1 MIKPQYFLLLLLIIG
16 CFYGCSKNSENIPTT
31 ENSVGFSGRALDR
44 LAIGINLSNW
54 FNDYSDKAQF
64 GTRYSTSHFTQ
75 IKNAGFTYVRIPVGP
90 AIICDP
96 SNIANIQTVNLNF
109 LDQAVKNITAVGL
122 SVTIDIH
129 SSDQAFE
136 TKLATDPVSRAA
148 FRQFWKNLAGYF
160 KKYDTTQIFFEVL
173 NEPHIGATQSVAGI
187 DKNWW
192 EPVQGLIIQSIREAA
207 PDHYIIAGA
216 ENWNNWY
223 DLSTLKP
230 YTGKNIVY
238 NFHLYEPFVFTHQ
251 GATWVGSPYDQIK
264 NLPYPGTP
272 QNVSSLANNATS
284 NDAKYL
290 INWYGSQRYNAD
302 SLNYKI
308 RQVYNWGNQN
318 KIPVI
323 CNEFGVYRP
332 YAPLDSKYQYAQD
345 MRTLLTKYKMGWA
358 VWDYDDSFGI
368 TSYPN
373 NNRSGTPNWDANI
386 LSSLGLK

>member
-1 MIKPQYFLLLLLIIG
+1 MLKPQRPILLIVI
-16 CFYGCSKNSENIPTT
+16 CCIFLTCSKNSEIIPTT
-31 ENSVGFSGRALDR
+31 ENSVGFSGRALDK
-44 LAIGINLSNW
+44 LAMGVNLTNW

-64 GTRYSTSHFTQ
+64 GNRYSNSHFTQ

-90 AIICDP
+90 SVICDP
-96 SNIANIQTVNLNF
+96 TNIANIQTANLNY
-109 LDQAVKNITAVGL
+109 LDQAIKNITAAGL

-129 SSDQAFE
+129 SSNPSFE

-160 KKYDTTQIFFEVL
+160 KKYDTSQVFFEIF
-173 NEPHIGATQSVAGI
+173 NEPHIGATQTVAGI

-192 EPVQGLIIQSIREAA
+192 APVQGLIIQSIREVT

-230 YTGKNIVY
+230 YSVKNIIY
-238 NFHLYEPFVFTHQ
+238 NFHLYEPFAFTHQ
-251 GATWVGSPYDQIK
+251 GATWVGSPYNQLK
-264 NLPYPGTP
+264 NLPYPGSP
-272 QNVSSLANNATS
+272 QNVVSLANSASST
-284 NDAKYL
+284 DAKYL

-332 YAPLDSKYQYAQD
+332 FAPLDSKNQYAQD
-345 MRTLLTKYKMGWA
+345 MRTLLNKYKMGWS
-358 VWDYDDSFGI
+358 VWDYDDTFGI

-373 NNRSGTPNWDANI
+373 NSRSGTPNWDANI
-386 LSSLGLK
+386 LSALGLK

>member
-1 MIKPQYFLLLLLIIG
+1 MIKPQHFLLLILIIG
-16 CFYGCSKNSENIPTT
+16 CFYGFSKNSETIPTT
-31 ENSVGFSGRALDR
+31 ENSVGFSGRAIDK

-64 GTRYSTSHFTQ
+64 GTRYSTNHFTQ
-75 IKNAGFTYVRIPVGP
+75 IKNTGFTYVRIPVGP
-90 AIICDP
+90 SIICDP
-96 SNIANIQTVNLNF
+96 SNIANLQTVNLNF
-109 LDQAVKNITAVGL
+109 LDQAIKNITAAGL
-122 SVTIDIH
+122 AVTIDLH
-129 SSDQAFE
+129 SSNPAFE
-136 TKLATDPVSRAA
+136 SKIATDPVSRAA
-148 FRQFWKNLAGYF
+148 FRQFWKNMAGYF
-160 KKYDTTQIFFEVL
+160 KKYDTTQVFFEIF

-192 EPVQGLIIQSIREAA
+192 APVQGLIIQSIREAA

-230 YTGKNIVY
+230 YTGKNIIY

-251 GATWVGSPYDQIK
+251 GATWVGSPYDQLK
-264 NLPYPGTP
+264 NLPYPGSP
-272 QNVSSLANNATS
+272 QNVLTQANSAPSS
-284 NDAKYL
+284 DAKYL
-290 INWYGSQRYNAD
+290 ITWYGSQRYNVD
-302 SLNYKI
+302 SLNVKI

-318 KIPVI
+318 KVPVI

-332 YAPLDSKYQYAQD
+332 FVSLDSKNQYALD

-358 VWDYDDSFGI
+358 VWDYDDTFGI

-373 NNRSGTPNWDANI
+373 NTRAGTPNWDANI